1 MKACVLKKTLFILLL
16 FSVTVWALPS
26 GIESAIGKSGIDK
39 KDISIY
45 IKEAGKGSCV
55 VASLNANRLRTPAS
69 VIKVLTTYAA
79 VLKLGFDYRWPT
91 VFYSRGRIA
100 NGVLHGDLIIKGYGD
115 PTLSDEDLPKIIS
128 RIKAAGIERITGDIV
143 IDRSYFK
150 VGSRNTSGFDNHP
163 YSPYNAMP
171 DAMMFNERVSTICV
185 IPKLN
190 SVTKKTPDQSFVV
203 HNQLQHVNRPC
214 RGRYSWP
221 HVKIDD
227 SKAVPEVW
235 LKGKISKR
243 CGKREICQ
251 VLTKPYQ
258 SFYYA
263 LKAAL
268 GEEGIT
274 VGGRLRLHPLP
285 KGAKVLFT
293 HYSASLEKI
302 VSKTAKKSNN
312 LYARHLLL
320 LLGAKM
326 YGAPATVAK
335 GRKAVRIILRANGAL
350 GTSLPHIDN
359 GCGLSRTSKITAKI
373 LASVLDNAYSRYGM
387 RWMQTL
393 SIAGR
398 DGTIKKR
405 FRGTVV
411 RNRAW
416 MKTGTLKHVKNIAG
430 YVKSRNGRYYTA
442 VILVNSK
449 HARWKAAK
457 MQDAIITWL
466 VHYQKRGSATAQKP
480 KAFVPETKTVHKSKP
495 ETRFAQPAPKD
506 AHGRY
511 YIQTGSFKHYPKA
524 FYLQKLKKASLP
536 YRIVPGKEFKVLTGP
551 YATEVRA
558 REALAK
564 VRDSVDRGAFL
575 TTKEKLD
582 EEGARLY

>member
-1 MKACVLKKTLFILLL
+1 M
-16 FSVTVWALPS
+16 
-26 GIESAIGKSGIDK
+26 
-39 KDISIY
+39 
-45 IKEAGKGSCV
+45 
-55 VASLNANRLRTPAS
+55 
-69 VIKVLTTYAA
+69 
-79 VLKLGFDYRWPT
+79 
-91 VFYSRGRIA
+91 
-100 NGVLHGDLIIKGYGD
+100 
-115 PTLSDEDLPKIIS
+115 
-128 RIKAAGIERITGDIV
+128 
-143 IDRSYFK
+143 
-150 VGSRNTSGFDNHP
+150 
-163 YSPYNAMP
+163 
-171 DAMMFNERVSTICV
+171 
-185 IPKLN
+185 
-190 SVTKKTPDQSFVV
+190 
-203 HNQLQHVNRPC
+203 
-214 RGRYSWP
+214 
-221 HVKIDD
+221 
-227 SKAVPEVW
+227 
-235 LKGKISKR
+235 
-243 CGKREICQ
+243 
-251 VLTKPYQ
+251 TKPYK

-263 LKAAL
+263 LRAAL
-268 GEEGIT
+268 QEEGVT
-274 VGGRLRLHPLP
+274 VGGRLRLQRLP

-350 GTSLPHIDN
+350 GSSLPHIDN
-359 GCGLSRTSKITAKI
+359 GCGLSRTSKISAKI
-373 LASVLDNAYSRYGM
+373 LAGVLDNAYSRYGM

-430 YVKSRNGRYYTA
+430 YVKSKNGRYYTA

-457 MQDAIITWL
+457 MQDTIITWL
-466 VHYQKRGSATAQKP
+466 VHYKGRGPSAAQKP
-480 KAFVPETKTVHKSKP
+480 KAFALVS
-495 ETRFAQPAPKD
+495 ETRHKPKPLRLQPEKPVADFAQPVPKD
-506 AHGRY
+506 AKGRY

-524 FYLQKLKKASLP
+524 AYLQKLKKASLP
-536 YRIVPGKEFKVLTGP
+536 YRIVPGKEFKVLVGP

-564 VRDSVDRGAFL
+564 VRSSVDKGAFL

-582 EEGARLY
+582 AEGARLY